1 MNAAQLSR
9 SVLLNKLR
17 DYYAL
22 IVRLKGEIEAD
33 PTDVSV
39 ERVQG
44 ELRAFMDDQLRSMGD
59 AADEVGYH
67 LYDAMRYVMVA
78 LADDAFLHLSVEW
91 PGRARWLTN
100 LLEKQ
105 VFGTQRAGAAF
116 FDRIDELLASR
127 DKSKEEVATAYLIA
141 LLLGFKGRFRGH
153 EEDELVS
160 YRERLLYFVG
170 IGQGGSVDASAPL
183 FPDAYA
189 HTITSEPASKLPDHR
204 NYVRWLVLVVVG
216 YFAAAHVSWYTQTDE
231 VRTVVKSV
239 GGMEIDETPTGAAA
253 APSPEPGR

>member
-17 DYYAL
+17 DFYAL
-22 IVRLKGEIEAD
+22 ITKLKAEIATHGAD
-33 PTDVSV
+33 VTV

-44 ELRAFMDDQLRSMGD
+44 ELRAFMDDQLRALGD
-59 AADEVGYH
+59 SPDEVGYH
-67 LYDAMRYVMVA
+67 LYDALRYVMVA
-78 LADDAFLHLSVEW
+78 LADDQFLHLRSEW

-100 LLEKQ
+100 TLEKQ
-105 VFGTQRAGAAF
+105 IFGTQRAGASF

-141 LLLGFKGRFRGH
+141 LLLGFKGRFRGQ
-153 EEDELVS
+153 EEEELIS

-170 IGQGGSVDASAPL
+170 LGQTGGLDAAKPL

-189 HTITSEPASKLPDHR
+189 HTITKDPSEKLPDHR
-204 NYVRWLVLVVVG
+204 KYIYMLVLVIIG
-216 YFAAAHVSWYTQTDE
+216 YFVGAHFLWHFETDK
-231 VRTVVKSV
+231 VRTVVGEMKKLK
-239 GGMEIDETPTGAAA
+239 D
-253 APSPEPGR
+253 

>member
-1 MNAAQLSR
+1 VNAAQLSR
-9 SVLLNKLR
+9 STLLGKLR
-17 DYYAL
+17 DFYAL
-22 IVRLKGEIEAD
+22 IVKLKREIEEHGAD
-33 PTDVSV
+33 ISV

-44 ELRAFMDDQLRSMGD
+44 ELRAFMDEQLRSMGE
-59 AADEVGYH
+59 APDEAGYH

-78 LADDAFLHLSVEW
+78 LADDAFLHLRTEW

-127 DKSKEEVATAYLIA
+127 DKSKEEVAMAFLFA
-141 LLLGFKGRFRGH
+141 LMLGFKGRFRG
-153 EEDELVS
+153 EEEHELVS

-170 IGQGGSVDASAPL
+170 LGQSGGLDPAKPM

-189 HTITSEPASKLPDHR
+189 HTITTDPDQKMPDHR
-204 NYVRWLVLVVVG
+204 LYVRLLVVVILG
-216 YFAAAHVSWYTQTDE
+216 YVGLAHLSWHQQTAPIRDVVEQVTQQIE
-231 VRTVVKSV
+231 GV
-239 GGMEIDETPTGAAA
+239 G
-253 APSPEPGR
+253 PSDARN

>member
-9 SVLLNKLR
+9 SVLLSRLR
-17 DYYAL
+17 DFYAL
-22 IVRLKGEIEAD
+22 VVRLKDEIAVD
-33 PTDVSV
+33 PADVSV
-39 ERVQG
+39 EKVQG
-44 ELRAFMDDQLRSMGD
+44 ELRNFMDEQLRALGENPD
-59 AADEVGYH
+59 DVGYH

-78 LADDAFLHLSVEW
+78 LADDQFLNLQVEW

-105 VFGTQRAGAAF
+105 LFGTQRAGAAF

-141 LLLGFKGRFRGH
+141 LLLGFKGRFRGG
-153 EEDELVS
+153 EEEELVS

-170 IGQGGSVDASAPL
+170 LGQSAGINPGKPV

-189 HTITSEPASKLPDHR
+189 HTITSDPSSKLPDHR
-204 NYVRWLVLVVVG
+204 PYYRWLAIAILG
-216 YFAAAHVSWYTQTDE
+216 YFAVGHISWYTQTDD
-231 VRTVVKSV
+231 VRTVVEKVNNLIDTSKKDT
-239 GGMEIDETPTGAAA
+239 GG
-253 APSPEPGR
+253 

>member
-9 SVLLNKLR
+9 SVLLSRLR
-17 DYYAL
+17 DFYAL
-22 IVRLKGEIEAD
+22 VVRLKDEIAVD
-33 PTDVSV
+33 PADVSV
-39 ERVQG
+39 EKVQG
-44 ELRAFMDDQLRSMGD
+44 ELRNFMDEQLRALGENPD
-59 AADEVGYH
+59 DVGYH

-78 LADDAFLHLSVEW
+78 LADDQFLNLQVEW

-105 VFGTQRAGAAF
+105 LFGTQRAGAAF

-141 LLLGFKGRFRGH
+141 LLLGFKGRFRGG
-153 EEDELVS
+153 EEEELVS

-170 IGQGGSVDASAPL
+170 LGQSSGINPGKPV

-189 HTITSEPASKLPDHR
+189 HTITSDPSSKLPDHR
-204 NYVRWLVLVVVG
+204 PYYRWLAIAIVG
-216 YFAAAHVSWYTQTDE
+216 YFAFAHLSWATQTDD
-231 VRTVVKSV
+231 VRTVVEKVNHLVDTSAKK
-239 GGMEIDETPTGAAA
+239 GG
-253 APSPEPGR
+253 

>member
-9 SVLLNKLR
+9 SVLLSKLR
-17 DYYAL
+17 DYYGL
-22 IVRLKGEIEAD
+22 IVRIKEEIEEDGA
-33 PTDVSV
+33 DVSV

-44 ELRAFMDDQLRSMGD
+44 ELRAFMDDQLRTLGETP
-59 AADEVGYH
+59 DEVGYH

-78 LADDAFLHLSVEW
+78 LADDAFLHLKAEW

-105 VFGTQRAGAAF
+105 IFGTQRAGAAF

-141 LLLGFKGRFRGH
+141 LLLGFKGRFRGDD
-153 EEDELVS
+153 EQELVS

-170 IGQGGSVDASAPL
+170 LGQSNGMDPGKPM

-189 HTITSEPASKLPDHR
+189 HTITNDATETMPDHR
-204 NYVRWLVLVVVG
+204 PYIYMVVATVIL
-216 YFAAAHVSWYTQTDE
+216 YFGAVHLTWHQQTDGI
-231 VRTVVKSV
+231 RKVVEAVQSAIE
-239 GGMEIDETPTGAAA
+239 GSTN
-253 APSPEPGR
+253 

>member
-9 SVLLNKLR
+9 SSLLNKLR
-17 DYYAL
+17 DFYGV
-22 IVRLKGEIEAD
+22 IVKLKAEIELPNA
-33 PTDVSV
+33 DVSV

-44 ELRAFMDDQLRSMGD
+44 ELRSFMDEQLRTMGESP
-59 AADEVGYH
+59 DEAGYH

-78 LADDAFLHLSVEW
+78 LADDAFLHMKAEW

-127 DKSKEEVATAYLIA
+127 DKSKEEVAMAFLVA
-141 LLLGFKGRFRGH
+141 LLLGFKGRLRG
-153 EEDELVS
+153 EEEAELAS

-170 IGQGGSVDASAPL
+170 LGQSGGLDAAKPM

-189 HTITSEPASKLPDHR
+189 HTITTEPDQKMPDHR
-204 NYVRWLVLVVVG
+204 VYVRLLVVLILG
-216 YFAAAHVSWYTQTDE
+216 YLGLAHLSWHQQTASIRD
-231 VRTVVKSV
+231 VVDQVTLQNEGSA
-239 GGMEIDETPTGAAA
+239 MTDP
-253 APSPEPGR
+253 RN

>member
-9 SVLLNKLR
+9 STLLNKLR
-17 DYYAL
+17 DFYGL
-22 IVRLKGEIEAD
+22 IVRLKREIEEDGA
-33 PTDVSV
+33 DVSV

-44 ELRAFMDDQLRSMGD
+44 ELRSFMDEQLRTLGD
-59 AADEVGYH
+59 SPDEVGYH

-78 LADDAFLHLSVEW
+78 LADDAFLHLRNEW

-127 DKSKEEVATAYLIA
+127 DKSKEEVATAYLVA
-141 LLLGFKGRFRGH
+141 LLLGFKGRFRG
-153 EEDELVS
+153 EEEQELIS
-160 YRERLLYFVG
+160 YRERLGYFVG
-170 IGQGGSVDASAPL
+170 LGQSGGIDPSKPL

-189 HTITSEPASKLPDHR
+189 HTITNEPTEKMPDHR
-204 NYVRWLVLVVVG
+204 IYVRLLVLLIFVYLGLVHLSWHQQTDGIRVVVQE
-216 YFAAAHVSWYTQTDE
+216 VTDQIE
-231 VRTVVKSV
+231 GV
-239 GGMEIDETPTGAAA
+239 GSSD
-253 APSPEPGR
+253 